1 MSLLVG
7 VLDIQRLSYPTKNI
21 SGNTLLSAA
30 PAGSVCNSPSLTFY
44 PDPAEN
50 VTFPGVYRGPL
61 GVSHDGGLRDLG
73 VSIIPQ
79 QAMAARRVPEDTG
92 VYVGSTRVHD
102 V

>member
-1 MSLLVG
+1 M
-7 VLDIQRLSYPTKNI
+7 KN
-21 SGNTLLSAA
+21 GNTPLSVG
-30 PAGSVCNSPSLTFY
+30 PAGSVSNNSPHFFY

-61 GVSHDGGLRDLG
+61 GVSHDAGLRDLD

-79 QAMAARRVPEDTG
+79 QAMAARRVPGNTG